1 MQGGPHAGEAR
12 TPIRPDTRN
21 GQATGLAL
29 ICQKITREKDRGM
42 SRLKLKSALAGTT
55 TAALIIGGVTLG
67 AGQASADGI
76 AIDNPGYTPGATAA
90 GTWDIAIGIRAE
102 ADGGS
107 GSAVAIGSTTQAIG
121 YRATA
126 LGGNSSATADWAT
139 AVGHSF
145 ALGQSSTAIGGA
157 QARADY
163 ATALGSSNA
172 NGTNS
177 VAIGSLL
184 WQWGGTG
191 SVQAVTD
198 YTGTTYLNTAAV
210 GANSIA
216 MTGVSVGD
224 NSAAIGY
231 RSVANYANDVALG
244 AGSLTAA
251 TVGTPST
258 TINGKAYTFAGV
270 NPTSTVS
277 VGSAGSERTITNV
290 AAGRISATSTDAVNG
305 SELFATNTHLATV
318 ASNTSTYLGGG
329 ADVALGVAP
338 TYTVQG
344 TTYHDVGS
352 ALGGINSNLTTIY
365 GDITNLDNG
374 AAGTVQRGKTNQLVL
389 VAPGGSGAAPG
400 TPQQL
405 TNVANGAVNATS
417 TDAINGSQL
426 YAVQQTAGAGWNLS
440 ANGGTATN
448 VLPGGTVDV
457 ANGANI
463 NVTQSGSM
471 LTIATSMT
479 PSFTTVTTT
488 GGITAGGMINA
499 NGGLTVAAGQTVDMG
514 GNKILNV
521 APGMVSSASTDAI
534 NGGQL
539 YTVATN
545 TSTSLGGGAD
555 VLNGTAPNYVVQGAT
570 YHDVGSALG
579 GINGSLTT
587 INGRVDNLG
596 SSTAAMFG
604 GSTTYNSATGSIS
617 DFSVMLNGVTYASVT
632 DAFNG
637 IESQIAA
644 MTNPVQ
650 YSTPG
655 SPTTPTGGAGSGGT
669 PSNDATMVGATSG
682 PVALHNVADGAV
694 SNTSTDAVNG
704 SQLHGVSS
712 SVASALGGGAT
723 VDADGNVTAPSYTVQ
738 NNTYNNVGDALAS
751 LDTGVTDN
759 TTAITNLTN
768 NITNGTIGLVQQQGG
783 PDAPITV
790 GAQTGGTTVNFAG
803 TSGDRVLTGVAAGSV
818 TASSSDAINGAQLYA
833 NANSVANALGG
844 GSSVNADGT
853 VSAPTYKLASG
864 TYNDVGSALGA
875 LDRGVQ
881 NSVQY
886 DTVNGQRT
894 NSITLQGGTAG
905 PVTIHNV
912 AAGVSP
918 TDAVNVQQLN
928 SGLAAMSGLDRAY
941 TDAQVGK
948 AMDRANVAGATAAA
962 MAGVHRVDLR
972 PHEGAISGAVGGF
985 GGRAAIAFGVDY
997 RFTPSIQAN
1006 SAVSFAP
1013 DSNTAAWSVG
1023 ASYRFN

>member
-1 MQGGPHAGEAR
+1 MRQS
-12 TPIRPDTRN
+12 I
-21 GQATGLAL
+21 L
-29 ICQKITREKDRGM
+29 
-42 SRLKLKSALAGTT
+42 
-55 TAALIIGGVTLG
+55 
-67 AGQASADGI
+67 
-76 AIDNPGYTPGATAA
+76 
-90 GTWDIAIGIRAE
+90 
-102 ADGGS
+102 
-107 GSAVAIGSTTQAIG
+107 
-121 YRATA
+121 ATA
-126 LGGNSSATADWAT
+126 LAMGGAVLGTAAPASAQFVGLELCQTAVGYTCDATGSYYNLAIGNGAAATGDTVAT
-139 AVGHSF
+139 AVGSGSKALDVRATAF
-145 ALGQSSTAIGGA
+145 GNNAYAGGFYSTALGASSSAVGNSSTSVAGYAG
-157 QARADY
+157 ADY
-163 ATALGSSNA
+163 ATALGNGAEARGYNSIAIGALGGGPMSVPLGYYPLA
-172 NGTNS
+172 TGTNS
-177 VAIGSLL
+177 
-184 WQWGGTG
+184 
-191 SVQAVTD
+191 
-198 YTGTTYLNTAAV
+198 
-210 GANSIA
+210 IA
-216 MTGVSVGD
+216 LSGNALGDNAVSVGFGA
-224 NSAAIGY
+224 SA
-231 RSVANYANDVALG
+231 NNTNDVALG
-244 AGSLTAA
+244 AGSQTAA
-251 TVGTPST
+251 AVGFSST
-258 TINGKAYTFAGV
+258 TINGKAYTFAGT
-270 NPTSTVS
+270 NPKSTVS

-290 AAGRISATSTDAVNG
+290 AAGRISATSTDAING
-305 SELFATNTHLATV
+305 SELFATNTHIATV
-318 ASNTSTYLGGG
+318 ASNSSTYLGGG

-400 TPQQL
+400 TAQQL

-417 TDAINGSQL
+417 SDAINGAQL
-426 YAVQQTAGAGWNLS
+426 YSVQQAAGAGWNLS
-440 ANGGTATN
+440 TNGEAATN
-448 VLPGGTVDV
+448 ILPGGTVDV
-457 ANGANI
+457 AGGANI

-471 LTIATSMT
+471 LTIATLMT

-488 GGITAGGMINA
+488 GDITAGGMINA
-499 NGGLTVAAGQTVDMG
+499 NGGLTVAAGQTINAG

-521 APGMVSSASTDAI
+521 APGSITSNSTDAI
-534 NGGQL
+534 DGGQL

-545 TSTSLGGGAD
+545 TSASLGGGAD
-555 VLNGTAPNYVVQGAT
+555 VLNGTAPGYTVQGAT

-604 GSTTYNSATGSIS
+604 GSTTYNSATGNIS
-617 DFSVMLNGVTYASVT
+617 DFSVMLNGITYGSVT

-655 SPTTPTGGAGSGGT
+655 SPTTPTGGSGNGGT

-694 SNTSTDAVNG
+694 SKTSTDAVNG

-712 SVASALGGGAT
+712 SVASALGGGAS
-723 VDADGNVTAPSYTVQ
+723 VDADSNVTAPSYTVQ

-751 LDTGVTDN
+751 LDAGVTNN

-790 GAQTGGTTVNFAG
+790 GAQAGGTNVNFAG

-818 TASSSDAINGAQLYA
+818 TVSSNDAINGAQLYT
-833 NANSVANALGG
+833 NANSVAQALGG
-844 GSSVNADGT
+844 GSAVNADGT
-853 VSAPTYKLASG
+853 VSAPAYRLASG

-886 DTVNGQRT
+886 DTVNGQRA
-894 NSITLQGGTAG
+894 NSVTLQGGGPG
-905 PVTIHNV
+905 PVALHNV
-912 AAGVSP
+912 APGVLP
-918 TDAVNVQQLN
+918 NDAVNVQQLN

-962 MAGVHRVDLR
+962 MAGVHRVDLK

-985 GGRAAIAFGVDY
+985 GGRAAMAIGVDY
-997 RFTPSIQAN
+997 RFTPSVQAN
-1006 SAVSFAP
+1006 GAVSFAP
-1013 DSNTAAWSVG
+1013 DSNTTAWSVG

>member
-365 GDITNLDNG
+365 SDIANINANISST
-374 AAGTVQRGKTNQLVL
+374 AGPVQRLGTTNQLAL
-389 VAPGGSGAAPG
+389 VAAGGNGTNPG
-400 TPQQL
+400 TPQLL
-405 TNVANGAVNATS
+405 TNVAPGAINSTS

-426 YAVQQTAGAGWNLS
+426 Y
-440 ANGGTATN
+440 
-448 VLPGGTVDV
+448 
-457 ANGANI
+457 
-463 NVTQSGSM
+463 
-471 LTIATSMT
+471 
-479 PSFTTVTTT
+479 TVTT
-488 GGITAGGMINA
+488 
-499 NGGLTVAAGQTVDMG
+499 
-514 GNKILNV
+514 
-521 APGMVSSASTDAI
+521 
-534 NGGQL
+534 
-539 YTVATN
+539 Y
-545 TSTSLGGGAD
+545 LGGGSN
-555 VLNGTAPNYVVQGAT
+555 VLNGA
-570 YHDVGSALG
+570 
-579 GINGSLTT
+579 
-587 INGRVDNLG
+587 
-596 SSTAAMFG
+596 
-604 GSTTYNSATGSIS
+604 
-617 DFSVMLNGVTYASVT
+617 
-632 DAFNG
+632 
-637 IESQIAA
+637 
-644 MTNPVQ
+644 
-650 YSTPG
+650 
-655 SPTTPTGGAGSGGT
+655 
-669 PSNDATMVGATSG
+669 
-682 PVALHNVADGAV
+682 
-694 SNTSTDAVNG
+694 
-704 SQLHGVSS
+704 
-712 SVASALGGGAT
+712 
-723 VDADGNVTAPSYTVQ
+723 APSYTFAGGSSF
-738 NNTYNNVGDALAS
+738 NNVGDALLYLAGLIGS
-751 LDTGVTDN
+751 GGAGGSNTTDN
-759 TTAITNLTN
+759 L
-768 NITNGTIGLVQQQGG
+768 
-783 PDAPITV
+783 
-790 GAQTGGTTVNFAG
+790 
-803 TSGDRVLTGVAAGSV
+803 GS
-818 TASSSDAINGAQLYA
+818 
-833 NANSVANALGG
+833 SVASNLGG
-844 GSSVNADGT
+844 GAAYDSTPGT
-853 VSAPTYKLASG
+853 VSAPTY
-864 TYNDVGSALGA
+864 NVGGHEFNNVGDTITALQTGA
-875 LDRGVQ
+875 P
-881 NSVQY
+881 VQY
-886 DTVNGQRT
+886 AAPDSTPQGYKPSQEV
-894 NSITLQGGTAG
+894 TLVGADPSA
-905 PVTIHNV
+905 PVVLHNV
-912 AAGVSP
+912 AAGVAP
-918 TDAVNVQQLN
+918 ADAVNVGQLQQVAANVPGRWQTSNTYVFSNSAGGGGPVTLDNVAPGSIGPNSTQAVNGAQLYQTNLALMQTNQALN
-928 SGLAAMSGLDRAY
+928 NLAAFTTTGLA
-941 TDAQVGK
+941 K
-948 AMDRANVAGATAAA
+948 ANAGAAAGIAAA
-962 MAGVHRVDLR
+962 SLVQAASPGKSVVSGGVGYWNGQATLAFGLSHRFIGDLNGWTMRASGVVSAAGN
-972 PHEGAISGAVGGF
+972 GAGGGF
-985 GGRAAIAFGVDY
+985 GLGYEF
-997 RFTPSIQAN
+997 
-1006 SAVSFAP
+1006 
-1013 DSNTAAWSVG
+1013 
-1023 ASYRFN
+1023 